1 MKTYFLVSLM
11 FITSSV
17 MAQRLRDSLFG
28 GRLKVDTGKTFVSK
42 DTGKYVA
49 QKSTMQVH
57 PLQLQ
62 RQQQPHRR
70 ILQKL

>member
-49 QKSTMQVH
+49 TKVYDAVH
-57 PLQLQ
+57 PLQLR
-62 RQQQPHRR
+62 RQQQPHQR

>member
-42 DTGKYVA
+42 DT
-49 QKSTMQVH
+49 
-57 PLQLQ
+57 
-62 RQQQPHRR
+62 
-70 ILQKL
+70 

>member
-1 MKTYFLVSLM
+1 M

-28 GRLKVDTGKTFVSK
+28 GRLKVDTGKTLFQK
-42 DTGKYVA
+42 TQENMLP

-57 PLQLQ
+57 PLQLR